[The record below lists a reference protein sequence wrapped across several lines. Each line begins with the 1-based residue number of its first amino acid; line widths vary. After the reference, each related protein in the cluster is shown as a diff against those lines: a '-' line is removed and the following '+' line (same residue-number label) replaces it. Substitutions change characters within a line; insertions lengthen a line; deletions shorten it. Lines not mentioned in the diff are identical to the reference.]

1 MEDRWTNLFKGL
13 QNVETAANNRDVKAC
28 SQLTRL
34 LASLR
39 RTTSLPLLAGA
50 YQNLYGTQPEWSE
63 PEVLKASSKLVSVE
77 VELYLS
83 VLVVMHLVH
92 QKRLDE
98 AISLIQSQL
107 PKATTRTAQ
116 PLLAKLFF
124 YLSFAQEVKGEINEH
139 PYQKWYRE
147 ACLRHDSYSQATLLN
162 VILRIL
168 ILRNQVDSAR
178 QLAEKTEFP
187 SAAPHAEVAR
197 NQYYIGRIAAL
208 QLNYSQALTHL
219 TQAMRKAPEKTA
231 AGFKLTVQKLSVL
244 VELLTGEVPSR
255 KTLVTTPGLQPY
267 IELVSAV
274 RLGELEHFQSA
285 VDKHA
290 EVFKRDLNMSLV
302 LRLRHLV
309 IKSGLR
315 RINIAYSAINLHD
328 VSHKLG
334 LPIEGT
340 EFIVAKAIRDG
351 TIEASIEHE
360 EGVLRSKPLVDH
372 YQTNEPQAAFSRR
385 IAFCL
390 ELRNDAVRGMQFPQE
405 KQVEAAPSEDLE
417 LTLSE
422 EEDDL

>member
-1 MEDRWTNLFKGL
+1 MEERWTSLFKEL
-13 QNVETAANNRDVKAC
+13 QAIEAASTNRDVKGC

-39 RTTSLPLLAGA
+39 RTTTLPLLAGA
-50 YQNLYGTQPEWSE
+50 YQSLYGSQPEWSE
-63 PEVLKASSKLVSVE
+63 PEFTKTAPKLVSTE
-77 VELYLS
+77 VELFLH

-98 AISLIQSQL
+98 AISLIQAQL

-116 PLLAKLFF
+116 PLTAKLFF
-124 YLSFAQEVKGEINEH
+124 YLSFAQELKGEVNEQ

-162 VILRIL
+162 IILRIL
-168 ILRNQVDSAR
+168 ILRNQIDSAR
-178 QLAEKTEFP
+178 QLADKTEFP
-187 SAAPHAEVAR
+187 GTAPHAEIAR
-197 NQYYIGRIAAL
+197 NQYYLGRIAAL

-219 TQAMRKAPEKTA
+219 TQAQRKAPEKTA
-231 AGFKLTVQKLSVL
+231 NGFKLTVQKLSVL
-244 VELLTGEVPSR
+244 VELLTGEIPSR

-267 IELVSAV
+267 IDLVSAV
-274 RLGELEHFQSA
+274 RLGELDHFQQA
-285 VDKHA
+285 VDKHL
-290 EVFKRDLNMSLV
+290 EVFKRDLNLSLV

-315 RINIAYSAINLHD
+315 RINIAYSAIKLDD
-328 VSHKLG
+328 VANKLG
-334 LPIEGT
+334 LPFDGT
-340 EFIVAKAIRDG
+340 ESIVAKAIRDG
-351 TIEASIEHE
+351 TIEAMIEHE
-360 EGVLRSKPLVDH
+360 QSVLRSKPLVDH

-405 KQVEAAPSEDLE
+405 KPVEIAPTDDLE
-417 LTLSE
+417 LALTE
-422 EEDDL
+422 EEDEL